1 MNLENPLERNIFFYT
16 DVTQET
22 IGEISA
28 IIVEIESHDIRLK
41 KHAAVFGLEYKP
53 DPIKFYI
60 NTPGGDAY
68 AVLGLIGIMRN
79 CTTPIHTIAT
89 GCAMSAGF
97 LMAISGH
104 KRFCYESSSYMWHEV
119 GYMVGGKTTEHEE
132 NMVETLRIQKII
144 DKNIIEKTL
153 LTAKDLKKIY
163 RTKQD
168 KFISAEDALKLGI
181 VDEIL

>member
-28 IIVEIESHDIRLK
+28 IIVEIESHDKRLK
-41 KHAAVFGLEYKP
+41 KHAAVFGLDYTPE
-53 DPIKFYI
+53 PIKFYI

-68 AVLGLIGIMRN
+68 ACLGLVGIMRN

-97 LMAISGH
+97 IMAINGH
-104 KRFCYESSSYMWHEV
+104 KRFCFESSSYMWHEA
-119 GYMVGGKTTEHEE
+119 GYMALGKTTEHEE
-132 NMVETLRIQKII
+132 NMVESIRLQKII
-144 DKNIIEKTL
+144 DKNIIEKTGL
-153 LTAKDLKKIY
+153 SAKDLKKIY
-163 RTKQD
+163 RSKQD
-168 KFISAEDALKLGI
+168 KYISAEEALKLGI